1 MASCLGDRKQVQ
13 IAGSTGVFFFLLEGV
28 GGGGEWKLPVYVRI
42 VLVALFD
49 FMTEEDWGE

>member
-13 IAGSTGVFFFLLEGV
+13 IAGSTGFFFGGGGG

-42 VLVALFD
+42 VVVALFD